1 MKIEVNQLSKK
12 FKNKLALD
20 NISFTL
26 EGPKIYGLLGRNGA
40 GKTTI
45 MDILAGL
52 AIPSQGEILIDG
64 KSAFDNQELTGSVC
78 LIKEDGNFKKD
89 LKIKHILNSY
99 SYFYPNWDEQ
109 FACELLEIF
118 RLDKSM
124 KAKTLS
130 KGMASALGIT
140 IGLASKAPITI
151 FDEPYIGMDAAARK
165 LFYEILLEE
174 YEKENR
180 MFIFSTHLIDEA
192 SLLFEE
198 VIIIQDGKL
207 RLKEEAEKLRDET
220 YAVSG
225 PKSEM
230 EAFLVDKDII
240 KQQALAGMM
249 TAYVRGKA
257 IEAEAYGLST
267 EGVPIQ
273 DLMIHLTEER
283 QVG

>member
-1 MKIEVNQLSKK
+1 MKIEVKQLTKK
-12 FKNKLALD
+12 YKNKLALD
-20 NISFTL
+20 DISFTL

-52 AIPSQGEILIDG
+52 TLPSQGEILIDG
-64 KSAFDNQELTGSVC
+64 QPTFDNQEVAGLVC

-89 LKIKHILNSY
+89 LKIKHILKSY
-99 SYFYPNWDEQ
+99 SYFYPNWDEN
-109 FACELLEIF
+109 FAAQLLETF
-118 RLDKSM
+118 KLNKNM

-174 YEKENR
+174 YENENR

-225 PKSEM
+225 PKDKVET
-230 EAFLVDKDII
+230 FLADKDII
-240 KQQALAGMM
+240 RQQALAGMM
-249 TAYVRGKA
+249 TAYVRGNA
-257 IEAEAYGLST
+257 IEAESSGLST
-267 EGVPIQ
+267 EGIPIQ